1 MAIIK
6 GLEQA
11 LRDLQALKS
20 NAQKA
25 MRRGELKVA
34 NEIIADAKAAAPF
47 NMGNIEAGIHVEQN
61 EISTTIVGG
70 DKIAAYQE
78 FGTGP
83 LVSIPA
89 GVDAAEVKELFYVNG
104 KGTTRPHPFFYPSIF
119 RHIDDIIPTVE
130 EELRKIL

>member
-1 MAIIK
+1 MAQIK
-6 GLEQA
+6 GLQ
-11 LRDLQALKS
+11 QALKDLQS
-20 NAQKA
+20 LQDRTRKA

-34 NEIIADAKAAAPF
+34 KVIVEDAKAAAPF
-47 NMGNIEAGIHVEQN
+47 DMGNIEAGIYVEQD
-61 EISTTIVGG
+61 EISTTIIGG

-89 GVDAAEVKELFYVNG
+89 GVDAEEVHRLFFVNG
-104 KGTTRPHPFFYPSIF
+104 KGTTPPQPFFYPSIF
-119 RHIDDIIPTVE
+119 RHQVDIIPAVE